1 MNKIK
6 TKIVKQLLDSG
17 KLKPY
22 DVVEHSYTDSGLR
35 SLDRLIL
42 STNGILPSMTTRP
55 DTMGVVVYEEK

>member
-1 MNKIK
+1 MKKIK
-6 TKIVKQLLDSG
+6 TKIVKELLESG

-22 DVVEHSYTDSGLR
+22 DVVEHSYTDSGSR
-35 SLDRLIL
+35 SLDKLIL